1 MIEVGTIKARTHL
14 STLLDKV
21 AQGDEVT
28 ITRRGRPVA
37 RLVPVTQAVR
47 IDVENTIESLRA
59 LRTGVK
65 LNGLDWRSLRAANR
79 R

>member
-47 IDVENTIESLRA
+47 IDVENTIESLRT